1 VALLIYSY
9 LASAQLEVYF
19 LDEQSFVNTNPILPS
34 VMSLSPPSKEVDDTS
49 SSQHSSTA
57 RNSIAS
63 QVHVPQDTTPSP
75 SLENEGAP
83 AFQPTRSFML
93 AFASICIV
101 TLAAALDATSLSI
114 ALPIITAK
122 LKGSAIEAF
131 WAGTSFLL
139 TSAVFQPVIAGLSH
153 VFGRKEVGFP

>member
-1 VALLIYSY
+1 MSQTAPPKELDDWNPSY
-9 LASAQLEVYF
+9 
-19 LDEQSFVNTNPILPS
+19 PS
-34 VMSLSPPSKEVDDTS
+34 SIERGSII
-49 SSQHSSTA
+49 SQH
-57 RNSIAS
+57 
-63 QVHVPQDTTPSP
+63 PLPDTTAKSEP
-75 SLENEGAP
+75 LEKASDP
-83 AFQPTRSFML
+83 PFKPTRGFLL
-93 AFASICIV
+93 AFVSICIV

-153 VFGRKEVGFP
+153 VFGRKEVSSSLIFMK